1 MPLDNRGFKNIVT
14 PEQLENKIEE
24 QIHNQDMYYLI
35 IDEIQNVKEFEKIV
49 LQYQEEGYSLFLTG

>member
-1 MPLDNRGFKNIVT
+1 MS
-14 PEQLENKIEE
+14 EENKIEE